1 MTKNPFPKSKSMQI
15 YQESTNN
22 TDNYQTFNHCKLVK
36 PNQQISQM
44 PQKNLTGARY
54 LSRLSVVS
62 SEYSS
67 AESTSSSSSTTSSSS
82 TQNSRP
88 EPPQRTVSI
97 RNSTCIYSSASSASS
112 TSSSSISPTLSNEET
127 HNRQEEPCYA
137 RLPLQIKEDTASL
150 RSASIYSTYR
160 GVIPSSQSTLSISQN
175 TNNSNNIYGG
185 VRSSRSV
192 FSIYE
197 EEDECPS
204 NKMGSNTTL
213 TTKNNKLPI
222 LKLERLSDSDVRKIE
237 SMYRYLLDYR
247 YVTYFLILY
256 IF

>member
-15 YQESTNN
+15 YQDSNN
-22 TDNYQTFNHCKLVK
+22 TENYQTFNNSKSAK
-36 PNQQISQM
+36 PQHQISQM
-44 PQKNLTGARY
+44 PLKNLTGARY

-67 AESTSSSSSTTSSSS
+67 AESTSSSSSSTSSSFA
-82 TQNSRP
+82 QNSRP

-97 RNSTCIYSSASSASS
+97 RNSTCIYSSSSSASS

-127 HNRQEEPCYA
+127 QSRPEEPCYA
-137 RLPLQIKEDTASL
+137 RLPMPIKEDTASL
-150 RSASIYSTYR
+150 RSSSIYSTYR
-160 GVIPSSQSTLSISQN
+160 GGMPSSQSSFSISSN
-175 TNNSNNIYGG
+175 TNNSNIIYGG

-213 TTKNNKLPI
+213 TTANNKLPVS
-222 LKLERLSDSDVRKIE
+222 KLERLSDSDVRRIE
-237 SMYRYLLDYR
+237 SMYR
-247 YVTYFLILY
+247 
-256 IF
+256 